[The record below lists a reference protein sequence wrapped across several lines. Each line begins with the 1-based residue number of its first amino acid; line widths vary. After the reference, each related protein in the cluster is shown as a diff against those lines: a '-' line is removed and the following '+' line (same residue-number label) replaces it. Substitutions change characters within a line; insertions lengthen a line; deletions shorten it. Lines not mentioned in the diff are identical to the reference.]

1 MPQVKGGVPTWK
13 SEYLE
18 GRQRSHKGTAGG
30 LAIQIAAA
38 GDRETAADTNALS
51 GEGSKSDLRTNV
63 TCKELHRRAPG
74 HRCRHQRL
82 VRWAAFGM
90 PGRGLP
96 SSSRRA
102 ASRRAQDELGWQ

>member
-1 MPQVKGGVPTWK
+1 VGHNNHEGTGQEAVRLARRITPIQNQCENLPGVLQVKGGVPTWK

-51 GEGSKSDLRTNV
+51 GEGCKSTRFY
-63 TCKELHRRAPG
+63 C
-74 HRCRHQRL
+74 QI
-82 VRWAAFGM
+82 
-90 PGRGLP
+90 
-96 SSSRRA
+96 
-102 ASRRAQDELGWQ
+102 